1 MPHHFQRKGRISR
14 GLHEKV
20 GLLDYRDLGLFI
32 GDLGNGREAF
42 HMSMPTEVQST
53 SSLKNKKASPLLL
66 LPISWFAL
74 KKCFFRYSTVG
85 GGISSAQSGSCDLS
99 AKTRSLHKVL

>member
-1 MPHHFQRKGRISR
+1 MRRWDYSITEISAYSS
-14 GLHEKV
+14 GISV
-20 GLLDYRDLGLFI
+20 T
-32 GDLGNGREAF
+32 GREAF

-53 SSLKNKKASPLLL
+53 SSLKKKKASPLLL
-66 LPISWFAL
+66 LPIFWFAL